1 MRFFTPELY
10 LRFNS
15 ADDEVADRADAE
27 WEDAICRY
35 RARLDE
41 IRRLLPSDA
50 RKLSEL
56 RMHDAEW
63 VRTKST
69 AGVLP
74 GLFCPVFLRYR
85 DDETLLIYQLWDAVR
100 EIPARA
106 DWPFSGEHTY
116 WLYDEVDVASGGHQ
130 EFWHRILLSDGRVVE
145 IPFKGVSI
153 LTYPLGAAAAG

>member
-1 MRFFTPELY
+1 MRFFTPDLY

-27 WEDAICRY
+27 WEVAVRGY
-35 RARLDE
+35 RARLEDV
-41 IRRLLPSDA
+41 RQHLPPDA

-56 RMHDAEW
+56 NLHDAEW
-63 VRTKST
+63 IRTKST

-74 GLFCPVFLRYR
+74 GLFYPVFLRCR

-106 DWPFSGEHTY
+106 GWPFSGKHTY
-116 WLYDEVDVASGGHQ
+116 WLYDEVDTASEGRP
-130 EFWHRILLSDGRVVE
+130 EFWHRILLSDGRVIE
-145 IPFKGVSI
+145 IPFTKVSV
-153 LTYPLGAAAAG
+153 LTYPLHAAEAG